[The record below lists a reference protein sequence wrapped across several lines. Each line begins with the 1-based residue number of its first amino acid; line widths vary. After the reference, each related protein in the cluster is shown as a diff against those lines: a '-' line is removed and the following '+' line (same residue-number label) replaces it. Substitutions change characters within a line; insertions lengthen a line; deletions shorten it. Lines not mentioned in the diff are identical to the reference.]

1 MTEYVRVRDN
11 ESGTH
16 LSLRRRDYE
25 QAKESLTL
33 LKSAAIYADGTPRPA
48 IPRTSVSN
56 EAAKKGRGQAAPPAS
71 PADPEG

>member
-25 QAKESLTL
+25 QAKSGLTV
-33 LKSAAIYADGTPRPA
+33 LKSAATYADGTPRP
-48 IPRTSVSN
+48 PKYKTTVDG
-56 EAAKKGRGQAAPPAS
+56 EAEKKSAKATEAQA
-71 PADPEG
+71 EK

>member
-25 QAKESLTL
+25 QAKGSLTV
-33 LKSAAIYADGTPRPA
+33 LKSAATYADGTPRPA
-48 IPRTSVSN
+48 KHKTSVSN
-56 EAAKKGRGQAAPPAS
+56 EATKKADQSAAI
-71 PADPEG
+71 DTKEK